1 MNSTISKR
9 PSPRHRERRLAV
21 LLTLLLAGCGGHPYR
36 SASVP
41 SGQGYAAA
49 SYGGEESGS
58 YADAE
63 ASVGGADSGD
73 SERTATTETAT
84 GGMSTR
90 REQAR
95 VAAVAPQVSR
105 PDAASE
111 ATDAVDT
118 TGELLIYNAGVSMAV
133 YEVRDTQARLIARVR
148 AARGFVSQQT
158 DHQLVLR
165 IPAAHFRSFM
175 DALGE
180 EGRVLDRNI
189 AAQDVG
195 EEFRDIE
202 IRIRNLEVTRQRIE
216 ALLAQAATVADALA
230 VQRELERITGELEAL
245 RGRQRYLADRVAF
258 STITINFQPLPRE
271 ALAEDEI
278 FQLPFRW
285 LHQLGLGNLLE
296 MR

>member
-1 MNSTISKR
+1 M
-9 PSPRHRERRLAV
+9 L
-21 LLTLLLAGCGGHPYR
+21 LLLALPACAGRGS
-36 SASVP
+36 SASYAT
-41 SGQGYAAA
+41 SSQGYATQ
-49 SYGGEESGS
+49 SYGGEAEESAPSS
-58 YADAE
+58 YRGDA
-63 ASVGGADSGD
+63 
-73 SERTATTETAT
+73 SERRASISFADEGVSGALVRPQ
-84 GGMSTR
+84 GA
-90 REQAR
+90 QL
-95 VAAVAPQVSR
+95 AAVAPQVAR
-105 PDAASE
+105 PDAPTE

-118 TGELLIYNAGVSMAV
+118 TGELLIYNAGVVMAV

-148 AARGFVSQQT
+148 AAHGFVSQQT

-230 VQRELERITGELEAL
+230 VQRELERITSELEAM
-245 RGRQRYLADRVAF
+245 RGRQRYLADRIAF
-258 STITINFQPLPRE
+258 STITINFQPLAHE
-271 ALAEDEI
+271 ALAEDEV

-285 LHQLGLGNLLE
+285 LHQLGLGSLLE

>member
-1 MNSTISKR
+1 MKTR
-9 PSPRHRERRLAV
+9 MRQRLAI
-21 LLTLLLAGCGGHPYR
+21 LLLLALPACSGGQMSR
-36 SASVP
+36 ASYA
-41 SGQGYAAA
+41 QGGVSTE
-49 SYGGEESGS
+49 SYGGEVSTAS
-58 YADAE
+58 YE
-63 ASVGGADSGD
+63 P
-73 SERTATTETAT
+73 E
-84 GGMSTR
+84 MQ
-90 REQAR
+90 EQASEISNIQLSAEDR
-95 VAAVAPQVSR
+95 MGPPMAVVAPQVTR
-105 PDAASE
+105 PDAATT

-118 TGELLIYNAGVSMAV
+118 SSELLIYNAGVSMAV

-148 AARGFVSQQT
+148 EVRGFVSAQT

-175 DALGE
+175 DALSE

-230 VQRELERITGELEAL
+230 VQRELERITTELEAM

-258 STITINFQPLPRE
+258 STITINFQALPRE
-271 ALAEDEI
+271 ALAEDEV

-285 LHQLGLGNLLE
+285 LHQLGLGSLLE
-296 MR
+296 MN

>member
-1 MNSTISKR
+1 MSRTSYAQGGVST
-9 PSPRHRERRLAV
+9 E
-21 LLTLLLAGCGGHPYR
+21 
-36 SASVP
+36 
-41 SGQGYAAA
+41 
-49 SYGGEESGS
+49 SYGGEVSTAS
-58 YADAE
+58 YE
-63 ASVGGADSGD
+63 P
-73 SERTATTETAT
+73 E
-84 GGMSTR
+84 MQ
-90 REQAR
+90 EQASEISNIQLSAEDR
-95 VAAVAPQVSR
+95 MGPPMAVVAPQVTR
-105 PDAASE
+105 PDAATT

-118 TGELLIYNAGVSMAV
+118 SSELLIYNAGVSMAV

-148 AARGFVSQQT
+148 EVRGFVSAQT

-175 DALGE
+175 DALSE

-230 VQRELERITGELEAL
+230 VQRELERITTELEAM

-258 STITINFQPLPRE
+258 STITINFQALPRE
-271 ALAEDEI
+271 ALAEDEV

-285 LHQLGLGNLLE
+285 LHQLGLGSLLE
-296 MR
+296 MN